1 MDEVSGWL
9 PKSSDR
15 ESRLKAIKSAIGI
28 IPDFPKQGIIFWDFF
43 SVFRDPVLTQ
53 YLLDELYYV
62 ATSEIERKFAKINV
76 VVGLESRGFLL
87 GPALALRLNCSFV
100 PIRKAG
106 KLPGPCFS
114 YNYELEY
121 GNSVVEIQKD
131 VLKPNDNVILFDD
144 VLATGGS
151 LEAGIKLVNLSGAR
165 ILSSLLF
172 MELKG
177 LGARKRI
184 EDLGVPVHTLFQA

>member
-1 MDEVSGWL
+1 MDEATGSL

-15 ESRLKAIKSAIGI
+15 ESKLNAIKSAIGI

-43 SVFRDPVLTQ
+43 GVFRDPVLTQ

-62 ATSEIERKFAKINV
+62 ATSEIERKFTKINV

-114 YNYELEY
+114 YKYELEY

-131 VLKPNDNVILFDD
+131 VLKPDDNVVLFDD

-151 LEAGIKLVNLSGAR
+151 LEAGMKLVKLSGAK

-184 EDLGVPVHTLFQA
+184 EDLGVPVHTLFQT

>member
-1 MDEVSGWL
+1 MDEVIGSL

-28 IPDFPKQGIIFWDFF
+28 IQDFPKQGIIFWYF
-43 SVFRDPVLTQ
+43 SIQ
-53 YLLDELYYV
+53 C
-62 ATSEIERKFAKINV
+62 KINV
-76 VVGLESRGFLL
+76 IVGLESRGFLL

-131 VLKPNDNVILFDD
+131 VLKPDDNVVLFDD

-165 ILSSLLF
+165 ILSSLISQST
-172 MELKG
+172 
-177 LGARKRI
+177 RI
-184 EDLGVPVHTLFQA
+184 TIDSINISTR

>member
-1 MDEVSGWL
+1 MDEVTGWL

>member
-1 MDEVSGWL
+1 MHNRV
-9 PKSSDR
+9 P
-15 ESRLKAIKSAIGI
+15 SAN
-28 IPDFPKQGIIFWDFF
+28 
-43 SVFRDPVLTQ
+43 VFRDPVLTQ

-87 GPALALRLNCSFV
+87 GPALALRLNCSFI

-131 VLKPNDNVILFDD
+131 VLKPDDNVVLFDD

-151 LEAGIKLVNLSGAR
+151 LEAGIKLAQMFGVLAWEACVDLVNLSGAKV
-165 ILSSLLF
+165 LFSLLY
-172 MELKG
+172 MELKNLPG
-177 LGARKRI
+177 RK
-184 EDLGVPVHTLFQA
+184 

>member
-1 MDEVSGWL
+1 MDEVTGWL

-87 GPALALRLNCSFV
+87 GPALALRLNCSFI

-131 VLKPNDNVILFDD
+131 VLKPDDNVVLFDD

>member
-1 MDEVSGWL
+1 
-9 PKSSDR
+9 
-15 ESRLKAIKSAIGI
+15 
-28 IPDFPKQGIIFWDFF
+28 
-43 SVFRDPVLTQ
+43 
-53 YLLDELYYV
+53 
-62 ATSEIERKFAKINV
+62 
-76 VVGLESRGFLL
+76 
-87 GPALALRLNCSFV
+87 
-100 PIRKAG
+100 
-106 KLPGPCFS
+106 
-114 YNYELEY
+114 
-121 GNSVVEIQKD
+121 SVVEIQKD

>member
-1 MDEVSGWL
+1 MDEVTGWL

-131 VLKPNDNVILFDD
+131 VLKPDDNVVLFDD